1 MCSNTL
7 GHTWKKENSSF
18 DTLILSIKKDGTI
31 LSVMDRLIILIY
43 PIAKRGNE
51 ELFFFNITL
60 QIPDN
65 SIDGTRGFLKSDL
78 HVHT

>member
-7 GHTWKKENSSF
+7 RHTWKKENSSF

-31 LSVMDRLIILIY
+31 LPVMNRLIILIY
-43 PIAKRGNE
+43 LIAKRGNQ
-51 ELFFFNITL
+51 ELYFFNIKL
-60 QIPDN
+60 QTPDN
-65 SIDGTRGFLKSDL
+65 STDGTRGFLKSDL